1 MIPGKEKGPLIT
13 FWGTR
18 GSITTPGRLTEKY
31 GGNTPCVALTYEDTY
46 IIFDAGTGMRPLG
59 IELIEDFTK
68 EGGPAPS
75 FHLFLS
81 HTHWGHVHGIPFF
94 LPVFIKDTKLTIHG
108 SPHKERYI
116 EAILKSQM
124 DSGYFPIS
132 MSDVAADVSIQCISE
147 EVITLGS
154 VVVDWQ
160 EQHFHPGGSLRY
172 RLNVDG
178 KKIVY
183 ATDVELNL
191 IFDPDSKEPNKEALA
206 QEYRDFIYEADLL
219 IADGQ
224 YTEEEYSTKVGWGH
238 ASISLLLEIANQSK
252 VKQLAVF
259 HHDPQHSDKFLDAL
273 SMESRSKYRFDEGE
287 MDVFWAREGMTLA
300 I

>member
-1 MIPGKEKGPLIT
+1 MIPANVPKPLIT

-18 GSITTPGRLTEKY
+18 GSISTPGRITEKY
-31 GGNTPCVALTYEDTY
+31 GGNTPCVEVTYEDTK
-46 IIFDAGTGMRPLG
+46 IILDAGTGMRPLG
-59 IELIEDFTK
+59 IELFEEFSK
-68 EGGPAPS
+68 EGSPLS

-81 HTHWGHVHGIPFF
+81 HTHWDHIQGFPFF

-116 EAILKSQM
+116 ESILKNQM
-124 DSGYFPIS
+124 DSGYFPVS
-132 MSDVAADVSIQCISE
+132 MSDIAADVSIQDISQ
-147 EVITLGS
+147 EVLALDS

-160 EQHFHPGGSLRY
+160 EQHCHPGGSVRY

-183 ATDVELNL
+183 ATDVELDL
-191 IFDPDSKEPNKEALA
+191 IFNPDSNELNKEALT

-224 YTEEEYSTKVGWGH
+224 YTEEEYSTKTGWGH
-238 ASISLLLEIANQSK
+238 TSISLLLEIANQCK

-273 SMESRSKYRFDEGE
+273 SIESRSKYRLDEGE

-300 I
+300 V

>member
-1 MIPGKEKGPLIT
+1 MTPVKEEKPLIT

-18 GSITTPGRLTEKY
+18 GSISTPGRITEKY
-31 GGNTPCVALTYEDTY
+31 GGNTPCVAVTYEGTN
-46 IIFDAGTGMRPLG
+46 IILDAGTGMRPLG
-59 IELIEDFTK
+59 IELVEEFYR
-68 EGGPAPS
+68 EERPASS

-81 HTHWGHVHGIPFF
+81 HTHWGHIQGIPYF
-94 LPVFIKDTKLTIHG
+94 LRGFMEDAKLTIHG

-116 EAILKSQM
+116 ESVLKNQM
-124 DSGYFPIS
+124 DSGYFPVS
-132 MSDVAADVSIQCISE
+132 MSDVGADISIQDISE
-147 EVITLGS
+147 EVITLGP

-160 EQHFHPGGSLRY
+160 EQYLHPGGSLRY
-172 RLNVDG
+172 RLNVNG

-191 IFDPDSKEPNKEALA
+191 IFDPDSNEPDKEVLA

-224 YTEEEYSTKVGWGH
+224 YTEEEYSTRVGWGH
-238 ASISLLLEIANQSK
+238 TSISLLLEIASQSK

-259 HHDPQHSDKFLDAL
+259 HHDPQHSDRFLDAL
-273 SMESRSKYRFDEGE
+273 SIESRSKYPFEEGE
-287 MDVFWAREGMTLA
+287 MDVFWAREGITLA